1 MNFKEI
7 SSLIKTR
14 VDRNKSGYY
23 NFNMSLLYKF
33 KKCGLIFAAMVLLG
47 TNIFCATDKN
57 TKYDSLMKTGTVA
70 EIKKALKK
78 NSDMAQAKIEPEN
91 DTLLMRAVM
100 YNRNL
105 SVIDLLLKA
114 GISVNR
120 ENIYGQNVLM
130 YACMYS
136 KDAEVITKILEKST
150 TPKNVV
156 KILNKK
162 DKNEKSALIY
172 AKEFEN
178 HRALDSVSKYVGKPE
193 GYQEGQDYVEF
204 LEDLNEK
211 MLQAEKEAELAR
223 QKEEELRKKAE
234 LEEQE
239 RLAQAQKE
247 IEENTENVTPEP
259 EVEAEIPAS
268 NPIDMNKYN
277 KVSLFDFAV
286 QDKIPEPED
295 LDDENSGKIE
305 NPDKKDKNGRTA
317 LMRAAKNGNLK
328 EVERLIKSDADV
340 NLCDN
345 DGWTA
350 LMNAARYQNETE
362 IVSTLLEAGANPDK
376 KNEYGST
383 ALHLAA
389 GYSENPEIVKLL
401 VEATKN
407 SDEIFKA
414 FIITLTSNS
423 ADEKTLTAKTR
434 IFIDAKVPVNRFY
447 EGRTPLMYAAEYS
460 SSTGVI
466 KFLLD
471 NGALKSLHS
480 TDGKTAFDFAE
491 SNKLLKH
498 DKIFWSLNQ
507 Q

>member
-1 MNFKEI
+1 
-7 SSLIKTR
+7 
-14 VDRNKSGYY
+14 
-23 NFNMSLLYKF
+23 MSLLYKL
-33 KKCGLIFAAMVLLG
+33 KKCGLIFMAMVLFG
-47 TNIFCATDKN
+47 TNVFCASEKTI
-57 TKYDSLMKTGTVA
+57 KYDSLMKTGSVA
-70 EIKKALKK
+70 EIKKTLKK
-78 NSDMAQAKIEPEN
+78 NSDMVQSKIGPEN
-91 DTLLMRAVM
+91 DTLLMRAIM
-100 YNRNL
+100 YNRNI
-105 SVIDLLLKA
+105 SVIDLLLKT
-114 GISVNR
+114 GISVNK
-120 ENIYGQNVLM
+120 ENIHGQNALM

-136 KDAEVITKILEKST
+136 KDTDVITKILEKST

-156 KILNKK
+156 KMLNKK
-162 DKNEKSALIY
+162 DTNEKSALIY
-172 AKEFEN
+172 AKELKN

-211 MLQAEKEAELAR
+211 LILAEKEAELAR

-239 RLAQAQKE
+239 KLAQAQKE
-247 IEENTENVTPEP
+247 IEEKTENITPET
-259 EVEAEIPAS
+259 EEEIPAS
-268 NPIDMNKYN
+268 KPIDMNKYN

-286 QDKIPEPED
+286 LDEIPEPASDE
-295 LDDENSGKIE
+295 DENSFSRIE
-305 NPDKKDKNGRTA
+305 NPDKKDRNGKTA

-328 EVERLIKSDADV
+328 EVDRLIKSDADV

-350 LMNAARYQNETE
+350 LMNAARYQNDPE
-362 IVSTLLEAGANPDK
+362 IVKLLLEAGANPEQ
-376 KNEYGST
+376 KNKYGST

-389 GYSENPEIVKLL
+389 AYSESPEIVREL

-414 FIITLTSNS
+414 FIMTLTSNS
-423 ADEKTLTAKTR
+423 ADEKILTAKTR
-434 IFIDAKVPVNRFY
+434 IFIDAKVPVNRFH

-471 NGALKSLHS
+471 NGAAKNLHS